1 LNGLRTSPACNSLIG
16 APVSDP
22 SSDDVIRYECQDRIA
37 TITFNR
43 PEKLN
48 AFNDAMVMR
57 LARVLHEFDIDE
69 EADVAVLRGE
79 GRAFCSGADVH
90 QRQLRSDEEMKKHGG
105 SQGWGAHAADLFTR
119 AINWK
124 PVITAPH
131 GFAVGLGLGMVL
143 ESELVVAE
151 EGTRFQVTETS
162 RGLAASRYWALLNF
176 RGARSFA
183 TEVVITGRFFT
194 AEEAFAAGIVDRI
207 APKGQHR
214 RVAHELARQI
224 ADNPPLSVRAT
235 VRTRRWY
242 MDQAEREAYLQ
253 TTPLKLHLTE
263 DFKESARAFAEKRK
277 AGPFK
282 GR

>member
-1 LNGLRTSPACNSLIG
+1 MSE
-16 APVSDP
+16 P
-22 SSDDVIRYECQDRIA
+22 SSDAFVQYECSDRIA

-57 LARVLHEFDIDE
+57 LAAVLHEFDIDE
-69 EADVAVLRGE
+69 AADVAVLRGN
-79 GRAFCSGADVH
+79 GRAFSSGADVH
-90 QRQLRSDEEMKKHGG
+90 QRQLRSDEDLKKHGG
-105 SQGWGAHAADLFTR
+105 SQGWNANASELFVR

-124 PVITAPH
+124 PVIAAPH

-143 ESELVVAE
+143 ESEMVVAE
-151 EGTRFQVTETS
+151 AGTRFQVTETS
-162 RGLAASRYWALLNF
+162 RGLASSRYWALLNF
-176 RGARSFA
+176 RGAGNFA
-183 TEVVITGRFFT
+183 TEAALTGRFFT
-194 AEEAFAAGIVDRI
+194 AEEALAAGVID
-207 APKGQHR
+207 
-214 RVAHELARQI
+214 RVAPPGEHLAQAYALARQI
-224 ADNPPLSVRAT
+224 AANPPLTVRAT

-253 TTPLKLHLTE
+253 TTPLKLHMTE

>member
-1 LNGLRTSPACNSLIG
+1 MDIE
-16 APVSDP
+16 
-22 SSDDVIRYECQDRIA
+22 SDDTIQYECRDRVA

-48 AFNDAMVMR
+48 AFNDGMVMR
-57 LARVLHEFDIDE
+57 LGAILHHFDIDPD
-69 EADVAVLRGE
+69 ADVAVLRGA
-79 GRAFCSGADVH
+79 GRAFSSGADVH
-90 QRQLRSDEEMKKHGG
+90 QRQLRKDEEFRKHGG
-105 SQGWGAHAADLFTR
+105 PQGWGANASELLTR

-124 PVITAPH
+124 PVIAAPH
-131 GFAVGLGLGMVL
+131 GFAVGLGLGLVL

-162 RGLAASRYWALLNF
+162 RGLAASRYWSLLAF

-183 TEVVITGRFFT
+183 TEVVLTGRFFT
-194 AEEAFAAGIVDRI
+194 AEEGLAAGIVDRVVPPGRYLED
-207 APKGQHR
+207 ALD
-214 RVAHELARQI
+214 LARQI
-224 ADNPPLSVRAT
+224 AANPPLSVRAT

-253 TTPLKLHLTE
+253 TNPLKLHLTE

>member
-1 LNGLRTSPACNSLIG
+1 VT
-16 APVSDP
+16 DQE
-22 SSDDVIRYECQDRIA
+22 SDDFIRYECRERIA

-43 PEKLN
+43 PAKLN

-69 EADVAVLRGE
+69 AADVAILRGE

-90 QRQLRSDEEMKKHGG
+90 QRQLRSEEDLKKHGG

-124 PVITAPH
+124 PVIAAPH

-143 ESELVVAE
+143 ESEMVVAE
-151 EGTRFQVTETS
+151 AGTRFQVTETS
-162 RGLAASRYWALLNF
+162 RGLASSRYWALLNF
-176 RGARSFA
+176 RGAGNFA
-183 TEVVITGRFFT
+183 TEAALTGRFFS
-194 AEEAFAAGIVDRI
+194 AEEALAAGVID
-207 APKGQHR
+207 
-214 RVAHELARQI
+214 RVAPPGEHLAQAHALAKQI
-224 ADNPPLSVRAT
+224 AANPPLSVRAT

-253 TTPLKLHLTE
+253 TVPLKLHLTE
-263 DFKESARAFAEKRK
+263 DFKESARAFAEKRP

>member
-1 LNGLRTSPACNSLIG
+1 MSEATVTDQESQ
-16 APVSDP
+16 DF
-22 SSDDVIRYECQDRIA
+22 IRYECRERIA

-43 PEKLN
+43 PAKLN

-69 EADVAVLRGE
+69 AADVAILRGE

-90 QRQLRSDEEMKKHGG
+90 QRQLRSEEEFKKHGG
-105 SQGWGAHAADLFTR
+105 SQGWGAHAADLLTH
-119 AINWK
+119 AVNWK
-124 PVITAPH
+124 PVIAAPH

-151 EGTRFQVTETS
+151 AGTRFQITETS
-162 RGLAASRYWALLNF
+162 RGLAGSRYWALLHY
-176 RGARSFA
+176 RGARSLA
-183 TEVVITGRFFT
+183 TELALTGRFFT
-194 AEEAFAAGIVDRI
+194 AEEALAAGIVDRV
-207 APKGQHR
+207 APKGQHLEQAR
-214 RVAHELARQI
+214 ELARQV
-224 ADNPPLSVRAT
+224 AANPPLSVRAT

-242 MDQAEREAYLQ
+242 MDQLERETYLQ

>member
-1 LNGLRTSPACNSLIG
+1 MPQPDR
-16 APVSDP
+16 
-22 SSDDVIRYECQDRIA
+22 DDLIRYECRDRIA

-48 AFNDAMVMR
+48 AFDDFMVMR
-57 LARVLHEFDIDE
+57 LGRVLHEFDIDS
-69 EADVAVLRGE
+69 EADVAILRGA
-79 GRAFCSGADVH
+79 GRAFSSGADVH
-90 QRQLRSDEEMKKHGG
+90 QRQLRSEEEFEKHGG
-105 SQGWGAHAADLFTR
+105 AQGWGAHAADLLTR

-124 PVITAPH
+124 PVIAAPH

-162 RGLAASRYWALLNF
+162 RGLASSRYWALLNF

-183 TEVVITGRFFT
+183 TEVTLTGRFFT
-194 AEEAFAAGIVDRI
+194 AEEASKAGIVDRV
-207 APKGQHR
+207 APKGEHLDM
-214 RVAHELARQI
+214 ALDLARQI
-224 ADNPPLSVRAT
+224 IANPPLSVRAT

>member
-1 LNGLRTSPACNSLIG
+1 MTRSE
-16 APVSDP
+16 
-22 SSDDVIRYECQDRIA
+22 SDDFIRYASRDRVA

-48 AFNDAMVMR
+48 AFNDFMVMR
-57 LARVLHEFDIDE
+57 LARVLHEFDIDDA
-69 EADVAVLRGE
+69 ADVAILRGE

-90 QRQLRSDEEMKKHGG
+90 QRQLRSEEDMKRHGG
-105 SQGWGAHAADLFTR
+105 SQGWGAHAADLLTR

-124 PVITAPH
+124 PVIAAPH

-162 RGLAASRYWALLNF
+162 RGLAASRYWALLNY

-183 TEVVITGRFFT
+183 TEVTLTGRFFT
-194 AEEAFAAGIVDRI
+194 AEEALKAGIVDRV
-207 APKGQHR
+207 APKGQHVE
-214 RVAHELARQI
+214 VATELAKQI
-224 ADNPPLSVRAT
+224 AANPPLSVRAT

-253 TTPLKLHLTE
+253 TVPLKLHLTE

>member
-1 LNGLRTSPACNSLIG
+1 MSGDAVETDR
-16 APVSDP
+16 
-22 SSDDVIRYECQDRIA
+22 DDTIQYACQDRIA

-43 PEKLN
+43 PQKLN

-57 LARVLHEFDIDE
+57 LGAVLHEFDIDP
-69 EADVAVLRGE
+69 EADVAILVGA
-79 GRAFCSGADVH
+79 GRAFSSGADVH
-90 QRQLRSDEEMKKHGG
+90 QRQLRKEEDFKKHGG
-105 SQGWGAHAADLFTR
+105 PQGWGANASELLTR

-124 PVITAPH
+124 PVIAAPH
-131 GFAVGLGLGMVL
+131 GFAVGLGLGFVL
-143 ESELVVAE
+143 ESELVIAE

-176 RGARSFA
+176 RGGRNFA
-183 TEVVITGRFFT
+183 TEAVLTGRFFS
-194 AEEAFAAGIVDRI
+194 AEEAFKAGIVDRI
-207 APKGQHR
+207 APKGEALAQ
-214 RVAHELARQI
+214 AIELAKQI
-224 ADNPPLSVRAT
+224 SANPPLSVRAT

-253 TTPLKLHLTE
+253 TNPLKLHLTE

>member
-1 LNGLRTSPACNSLIG
+1 M
-16 APVSDP
+16 SDP
-22 SSDDVIRYECQDRIA
+22 SSDNFIRYECQDRIA

-57 LARVLHEFDIDE
+57 LANVLHQFDIDE
-69 EADVAVLRGE
+69 NANVAVIRGE
-79 GRAFCSGADVH
+79 GRAFSSGADVH
-90 QRQLRSDEEMKKHGG
+90 QRQLRSEEDMKKHGG

-176 RGARSFA
+176 RGGRSFA
-183 TEVVITGRFFT
+183 TEVTITGRFFT
-194 AEEAFAAGIVDRI
+194 AEEAFEAGIVDRI
-207 APKGQHR
+207 APKGQH
-214 RVAHELARQI
+214 VQQAYEMARQV
-224 ADNPPLSVRAT
+224 AENPPLSVRAT

-263 DFKESARAFAEKRK
+263 DFKESAQAFAEKRK

>member
-1 LNGLRTSPACNSLIG
+1 MSEATVNDQESQ
-16 APVSDP
+16 DF
-22 SSDDVIRYECQDRIA
+22 IRYECRERIA

-43 PEKLN
+43 PAKLN

-57 LARVLHEFDIDE
+57 LARVLHDFDTDE
-69 EADVAVLRGE
+69 AADVAILRGE

-90 QRQLRSDEEMKKHGG
+90 QRQLRTDAELKKHGG
-105 SQGWGAHAADLFTR
+105 SQGWNANASELFVR

-124 PVITAPH
+124 PIISAPH

-143 ESELVVAE
+143 ESEMVVAE
-151 EGTRFQVTETS
+151 AGTRFQVTETS
-162 RGLAASRYWALLNF
+162 RGLASSRYWALLRF
-176 RGARSFA
+176 RGSGSFA
-183 TEVVITGRFFT
+183 TDVALTGRFFT
-194 AEEAFAAGIVDRI
+194 AEEALAAGVVDRV
-207 APKGQHR
+207 APKGEQLNQ
-214 RVAHELARQI
+214 AYELARQMT
-224 ADNPPLSVRAT
+224 ANPPLSVRAT

>member
-1 LNGLRTSPACNSLIG
+1 MSE
-16 APVSDP
+16 P
-22 SSDDVIRYECQDRIA
+22 SSDAFVQYECGDRIA

-57 LARVLHEFDIDE
+57 LAAVLHEFDIDE
-69 EADVAVLRGE
+69 TADVAVLRGN

-90 QRQLRSDEEMKKHGG
+90 QRQLRSDEDLKKHGG

-124 PVITAPH
+124 PVIAAPH

-143 ESELVVAE
+143 ESEMVVAE
-151 EGTRFQVTETS
+151 AGTRFQVTETS
-162 RGLAASRYWALLNF
+162 RGLASSRYWALLNF
-176 RGARSFA
+176 RGAGNFA
-183 TEVVITGRFFT
+183 TEAALTGRFFT
-194 AEEAFAAGIVDRI
+194 AEEALAAGVVDRV
-207 APKGQHR
+207 APQGEH
-214 RVAHELARQI
+214 LAQAYALAKQI
-224 ADNPPLSVRAT
+224 AANPPLSVRAT

-263 DFKESARAFAEKRK
+263 DFKESARAFAEKRP

>member
-1 LNGLRTSPACNSLIG
+1 MTE
-16 APVSDP
+16 SDA
-22 SSDDVIRYECQDRIA
+22 DRFIRYERSDRIA
-37 TITFNR
+37 TITLNR

-48 AFNDAMVMR
+48 AFNDQMVMR

-69 EADVAVLRGE
+69 AADVAVLHGE

-90 QRQLRSDEEMKKHGG
+90 QRQLRSDDELKKHGG
-105 SQGWGAHAADLFTR
+105 SQGWNANASELFVR

-124 PVITAPH
+124 PIVSAPH

-143 ESELVVAE
+143 ESEMIVAAA
-151 EGTRFQVTETS
+151 GTRFQVTETS
-162 RGLAASRYWALLNF
+162 RGLASSRYWALLRL
-176 RGARSFA
+176 RGAGSFA
-183 TEVVITGRFFT
+183 TDVALTGRFFT
-194 AEEAFAAGIVDRI
+194 AEEALAAGVID
-207 APKGQHR
+207 
-214 RVAHELARQI
+214 RVAPEGGQLREAYELARQI
-224 ADNPPLSVRAT
+224 AANPPLSVRAT

-253 TTPLKLHLTE
+253 TTPLKLHMTE